1 MNIADNRPDMSSGRM
16 IRASAVVGMAASVVW
31 TVALTVEYQY
41 GLRPPGN
48 GTVAYEADQ
57 AAFFL
62 AQVGYLVVMIGLYE
76 SKAGGT
82 GWFGR
87 LAIGIWV
94 IGMVAIVLGQGLGL
108 LGVSAIF
115 FLPVAGIG
123 QTIGAVLT
131 SVAVWRA
138 RRWTGWRRL
147 APAIWTAY
155 LFFTIASL
163 IAAVPVLTIPAAA
176 PSPRAPSPVLEG
188 LLQGAWFAL
197 SLALYIEAGRQRHVD
212 EIASGGSFAGLDA
225 SSAPPPA
232 LRATSPASGEDK
244 GASLC

>member
-1 MNIADNRPDMSSGRM
+1 MSAGRMLRAVGLVGMSS
-16 IRASAVVGMAASVVW
+16 SVVW
-31 TVALTVEYQY
+31 TVALIVEYQF
-41 GLRPPGN
+41 GLRPPGD
-48 GTVAYEADQ
+48 GRVAYEADQ

-62 AQVGYLVVMIGLYE
+62 AQVGFLGVIAGLYRAR
-76 SKAGGT
+76 AGGD
-82 GWFGR
+82 GRFGR
-87 LAIGIWV
+87 VAIGIWL

-108 LGVSAIF
+108 MSINAIF
-115 FLPVAGIG
+115 LLPVAGIG

-155 LFFTIASL
+155 LFFTIASV

-188 LLQGAWFAL
+188 LLQGAWLLL
-197 SLALYIEAGRQRHVD
+197 SLALYIEAGRQRDID
-212 EIASGGSFAGLDA
+212 ESASRGSLAGLN
-225 SSAPPPA
+225 
-232 LRATSPASGEDK
+232 ATGVPSGPTGHLPGERGDK
-244 GASLC
+244 GTATAGPLDC